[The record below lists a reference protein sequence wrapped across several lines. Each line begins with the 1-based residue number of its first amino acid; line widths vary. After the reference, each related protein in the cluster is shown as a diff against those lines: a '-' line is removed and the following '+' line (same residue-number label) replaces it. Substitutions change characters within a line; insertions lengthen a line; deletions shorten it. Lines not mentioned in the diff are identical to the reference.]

1 MSKLSKDEVLHKLYY
16 NVQTGFGSINELY
29 KQANKTE
36 ASFALKEVG
45 DWLKKQPSKQEKGY
59 SKYNSFFEHLSQ
71 DMNIS

>member
-16 NVQTGFGSINELY
+16 NVEKGFGSVNELY

-36 ASFALKEVG
+36 ASFTLKEVG
-45 DWLKKQPSKQEKGY
+45 DWLKNNLLNKRKDTVNTTVFQ
-59 SKYNSFFEHLSQ
+59 HLSQ

>member
-16 NVQTGFGSINELY
+16 DVETGFGSVNELY

-36 ASFALKEVG
+36 ASFILKKVG
-45 DWLKKQPSKQEKGY
+45 DWLKNNLLNKRKDTVNTTVIQ
-59 SKYNSFFEHLSQ
+59 HLSQ